1 MPFSFTVLSESDSQ
15 SPPRNQENVELP
27 FLQRYFHAIGVS
39 LHFSIL
45 LERQGPGDHGVE
57 DRQHDQAVD
66 EEAEDDGGEVPAQ
79 LHQHLPEVTH
89 AQHLGDL
96 ILTKGE
102 KRKLSHLASD
112 EEEDS
117 YRCQVDHPGGDH
129 LAGAYH

>member
-1 MPFSFTVLSESDSQ
+1 MSESDSL

-27 FLQRYFHAIGVS
+27 FLQRYFHALHSCFSS
-39 LHFSIL
+39 LLL
-45 LERQGPGDHGVE
+45 LERQGPSDHRVE
-57 DRQHDQAVD
+57 DGQHDQAVD

-79 LHQHLPEVTH
+79 LHQHLPEVAH
-89 AQHLGDL
+89 AQHLGDS

-117 YRCQVDHPGGDH
+117 NRCQVDHPGGDH
-129 LAGAYH
+129 LAGAYY